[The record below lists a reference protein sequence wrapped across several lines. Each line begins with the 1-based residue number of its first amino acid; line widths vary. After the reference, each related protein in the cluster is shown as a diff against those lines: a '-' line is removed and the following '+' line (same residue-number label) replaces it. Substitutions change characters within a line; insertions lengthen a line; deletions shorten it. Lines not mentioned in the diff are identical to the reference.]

1 MVDIIIQSWCVNR
14 VAVPHCPYSAS
25 IDLKTTTTTCKQN
38 GIKATLL
45 LIVNLTQ
52 YS

>member
-25 IDLKTTTTTCKQN
+25 IDLKTTTCKQN